1 MRFSENVKKFIPLD
15 TLIVPQHRYFSHH
28 GKMFFPVQNNFP
40 IERWEKLGFIT
51 FKSKFE

>member
-1 MRFSENVKKFIPLD
+1 MNRSFIHVD
-15 TLIVPQHRYFSHH
+15 KDIETIQYAKNYFSHH

-51 FKSKFE
+51 FK